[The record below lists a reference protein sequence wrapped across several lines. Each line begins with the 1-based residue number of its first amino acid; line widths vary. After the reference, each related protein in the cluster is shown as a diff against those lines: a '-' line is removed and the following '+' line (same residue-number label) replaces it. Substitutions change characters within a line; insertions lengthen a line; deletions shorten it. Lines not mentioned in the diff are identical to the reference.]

1 VAACL
6 CWQNWYV
13 NVLKI
18 PQICLTRMRFL
29 NGTLNGTLLVCESKW
44 KSQVVNVYDHV
55 IVKLWGRTF
64 P

>member
-1 VAACL
+1 MAACL
-6 CWQNWYV
+6 RWQNWYV

-18 PQICLTRMRFL
+18 PQTHLTRMRS
-29 NGTLNGTLLVCESKW
+29 LNGTLLVCESKW